1 MTDHKFE
8 TDTFV
13 CIDIAGSPSV
23 QEVAA
28 GTHIATTHPWT
39 QHDTLDDAIAEAQA
53 IDPAFAFDGTTLS
66 GLIAARG
73 E

>member
-13 CIDIAGSPSV
+13 CIGIAGNPSV
-23 QEVAA
+23 QEIQA

-39 QHDTLDDAIAEAQA
+39 QHDTLDDAIAAAQG
-53 IDPAFAFDGTTLS
+53 IKPDYLH
-66 GLIAARG
+66 RG
-73 E
+73 SLDQQPVIL